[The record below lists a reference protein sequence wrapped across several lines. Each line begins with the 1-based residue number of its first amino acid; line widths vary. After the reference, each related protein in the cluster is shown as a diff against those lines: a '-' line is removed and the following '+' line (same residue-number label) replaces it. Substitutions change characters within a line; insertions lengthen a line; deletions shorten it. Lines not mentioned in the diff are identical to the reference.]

1 MVILNRM
8 AKRRTSGQDGSDGTS
23 NNPSESPSIGF
34 PWQLTARH
42 AQLMGGASGSGSAG
56 QSGPAATA
64 PRHPEILRRSRSRSD
79 APTQS
84 SPTDGDG
91 GSSGVPMVPSGLF
104 LPPTIPAIPRV
115 DEEGRP
121 IREQLPHVAPHEAY
135 IYREFPTPLH
145 PVRVSE
151 QADGDESVGSA
162 SSSGNLLLLFCRFTF
177 FFCKNVLLILNLIHN
192 VTAAGT
198 RRRNRR
204 GTVSNKGLDRA
215 VESAGRI
222 AIPFSNGKPVDAAL
236 GNRYTRAAGGTIRS
250 RLPML
255 WGVWSQVPDG
265 VKEMLH
271 QSMSV
276 SLLDQLLFF

>member
-8 AKRRTSGQDGSDGTS
+8 AMRRTSGQRSGARSQDGSDGTS

-42 AQLMGGASGSGSAG
+42 AALTGGVSGSGSVG

-64 PRHPEILRRSRSRSD
+64 ARHPPILRRSRSRSD

-177 FFCKNVLLILNLIHN
+177 FF
-192 VTAAGT
+192 
-198 RRRNRR
+198 
-204 GTVSNKGLDRA
+204 
-215 VESAGRI
+215 
-222 AIPFSNGKPVDAAL
+222 
-236 GNRYTRAAGGTIRS
+236 
-250 RLPML
+250 
-255 WGVWSQVPDG
+255 
-265 VKEMLH
+265 VKMYY
-271 QSMSV
+271 
-276 SLLDQLLFF
+276 

>member
-1 MVILNRM
+1 M
-8 AKRRTSGQDGSDGTS
+8 RRTSRQRPGARSQYSSDGTS

-42 AQLMGGASGSGSAG
+42 AALRGGASGSRSAG
-56 QSGPAATA
+56 QPGPAATA
-64 PRHPEILRRSRSRSD
+64 PRHPEILPQSRSNT

-104 LPPTIPAIPRV
+104 LPPTIPAIPHV

-121 IREQLPHVAPHEAY
+121 IRELLPHVAPHETY

-162 SSSGNLLLLFCRFTF
+162 SSSGNLLLLFCRF
-177 FFCKNVLLILNLIHN
+177 
-192 VTAAGT
+192 
-198 RRRNRR
+198 
-204 GTVSNKGLDRA
+204 
-215 VESAGRI
+215 
-222 AIPFSNGKPVDAAL
+222 
-236 GNRYTRAAGGTIRS
+236 
-250 RLPML
+250 
-255 WGVWSQVPDG
+255 
-265 VKEMLH
+265 
-271 QSMSV
+271 
-276 SLLDQLLFF
+276 

>member
-1 MVILNRM
+1 MVILNMM
-8 AKRRTSGQDGSDGTS
+8 AMRRTSGQRSGARSQDGSDGTS

-42 AQLMGGASGSGSAG
+42 AALRGSASGSGSAG
-56 QSGPAATA
+56 QSGPAVTA
-64 PRHPEILRRSRSRSD
+64 PRHLEILPRSRSNT

-162 SSSGNLLLLFCRFTF
+162 SSSGNLLLLFCRF
-177 FFCKNVLLILNLIHN
+177 
-192 VTAAGT
+192 
-198 RRRNRR
+198 
-204 GTVSNKGLDRA
+204 
-215 VESAGRI
+215 
-222 AIPFSNGKPVDAAL
+222 
-236 GNRYTRAAGGTIRS
+236 
-250 RLPML
+250 
-255 WGVWSQVPDG
+255 
-265 VKEMLH
+265 
-271 QSMSV
+271 
-276 SLLDQLLFF
+276 

>member
-1 MVILNRM
+1 M
-8 AKRRTSGQDGSDGTS
+8 RRTSGQRSGARSQDDSDGTS

-34 PWQLTARH
+34 PWPLTSRYAGLR
-42 AQLMGGASGSGSAG
+42 GGASCSGSAG

-151 QADGDESVGSA
+151 QADIDESVGSA
-162 SSSGNLLLLFCRFTF
+162 SSSGNLLLLFFRFTIF
-177 FFCKNVLLILNLIHN
+177 F
-192 VTAAGT
+192 
-198 RRRNRR
+198 
-204 GTVSNKGLDRA
+204 
-215 VESAGRI
+215 
-222 AIPFSNGKPVDAAL
+222 
-236 GNRYTRAAGGTIRS
+236 
-250 RLPML
+250 
-255 WGVWSQVPDG
+255 
-265 VKEMLH
+265 VKMYY
-271 QSMSV
+271 
-276 SLLDQLLFF
+276 

>member
-42 AQLMGGASGSGSAG
+42 AALRGGESGSHSAV
-56 QSGPAATA
+56 QPGPAA
-64 PRHPEILRRSRSRSD
+64 EILPRSRSIT

-162 SSSGNLLLLFCRFTF
+162 SSSGNLLLLFCRF
-177 FFCKNVLLILNLIHN
+177 
-192 VTAAGT
+192 
-198 RRRNRR
+198 
-204 GTVSNKGLDRA
+204 
-215 VESAGRI
+215 
-222 AIPFSNGKPVDAAL
+222 
-236 GNRYTRAAGGTIRS
+236 
-250 RLPML
+250 
-255 WGVWSQVPDG
+255 
-265 VKEMLH
+265 
-271 QSMSV
+271 
-276 SLLDQLLFF
+276 

>member
-23 NNPSESPSIGF
+23 NNPSESPSIEF

-42 AQLMGGASGSGSAG
+42 AALRGGASGSRSAG

-64 PRHPEILRRSRSRSD
+64 PRYPEIFPRSRSNT

-151 QADGDESVGSA
+151 QADIDESVGSA
-162 SSSGNLLLLFCRFTF
+162 SSIGNLLLLFFDLHF
-177 FFCKNVLLILNLIHN
+177 FF
-192 VTAAGT
+192 
-198 RRRNRR
+198 
-204 GTVSNKGLDRA
+204 
-215 VESAGRI
+215 
-222 AIPFSNGKPVDAAL
+222 
-236 GNRYTRAAGGTIRS
+236 
-250 RLPML
+250 
-255 WGVWSQVPDG
+255 
-265 VKEMLH
+265 VKMYY
-271 QSMSV
+271 
-276 SLLDQLLFF
+276 